1 MGVFMQQ
8 TIPKEQELLKKINY
22 FINSNQTQEAW
33 KQCLKL
39 TKKKPKFGDGWL
51 MQSMVA
57 TRMSNYKEALSAINK
72 AIALQPKQLNLLL
85 HKVMILEQ
93 GGYRKQSITLAQSLD
108 VATFSDIRAIMTLAA
123 FYQRHQLYPQV
134 KQCYEKALKID
145 PGNQSLLFN
154 LATINLF
161 LGRIDDAESLSTKAL
176 QGSDL
181 DFDIHFFRS
190 NLKKQSSD
198 NNHIKEL
205 ETLNSKSSNDPVKK
219 AKGLYAL
226 AKELEDCE
234 EYDKSFT
241 VRSKAAK
248 TYRKSLR
255 YNFRE
260 DINFLK
266 TIRATYTRDTI
277 TDLLNTQKQVNSS
290 AEPIF
295 IAGLPRSGTTLLE
308 RIVGSHSDVYSCG
321 ELPHFSRLMSSGIE
335 QLQLSPSLSRSQLVT
350 ESVKL
355 NFSKLGQR
363 YLEMSRPVEQQA
375 KHFIDKF
382 PQNSLHIGPIHLA
395 LPNAKFL
402 LLERHPLD
410 VCYSVYKQLFTEAFQ
425 FSYDFDELAEY
436 YFEHQK
442 LVKHW
447 QSILSESVK
456 TVKYEDLVSDLESTA
471 VDVIRFCQLDWQE
484 DCLNFHK
491 NTQASTTASAS
502 QVRQKVYSSSIG
514 MWKNYHKQLE
524 PLIQKLES
532 LGCLEGWEY

>member
-1 MGVFMQQ
+1 MQQ
-8 TIPKEQELLKKINY
+8 TIPKEQELLRKINY
-22 FINSNQTQEAW
+22 LISSNQAQEAW

-39 TKKKPKFGDGWL
+39 TKKKPKFCDGWL

-57 TRMSNYKEALSAINK
+57 TRMSNYTEALSAINK
-72 AIALQPKQLNLLL
+72 AITLQPKQLNLLL

-93 GGYRKQSITLAQSLD
+93 GGHRKQSIILAQSLD
-108 VATFSDIRAIMTLAA
+108 VETFSDISAIMTLAA

-134 KQCYEKALKID
+134 KQCYEKALHID
-145 PGNQSLLFN
+145 PSNQSLLFN

-176 QGSDL
+176 QGNDL

-198 NNHIKEL
+198 SNHIKEL
-205 ETLNSKSSNDPVKK
+205 ETLNSKPSNDPVKK

-234 EYDKSFT
+234 EYEKSFI
-241 VRSKAAK
+241 VRNKAAN

-255 YNFRE
+255 YNFKE
-260 DINFLK
+260 DIDFLK
-266 TIRATYTRDTI
+266 SIRATYTREAI
-277 TDLLNTQKQVNSS
+277 TDLLESQTKINSS

-308 RIVGSHSDVYSCG
+308 RIVGSHSDVVSCG
-321 ELPHFSRLMSSGIE
+321 ELPNFSRLMSSGIE
-335 QLQLSPSLSRSQLVT
+335 QLKLSPSLSRSQLVS
-350 ESVKL
+350 ESVEL
-355 NFSKLGQR
+355 NFFELGQR
-363 YLEMSRPVEQQA
+363 YLEVSRPVEQQP
-375 KHFIDKF
+375 KHFIDKL

-395 LPNAKFL
+395 LPSAKFL

-410 VCYSVYKQLFTEAFQ
+410 VCYSIYKQLFTEAFQ

-447 QSILSESVK
+447 QSVLPESVK
-456 TVKYEDLVSDLESTA
+456 TVKYEDLVKDLESTA
-471 VDVIRFCQLDWQE
+471 VDVIHFCQLDWQE
-484 DCLNFHK
+484 ECLNFHK

-514 MWKNYHKQLE
+514 MWKNYKNELQ
-524 PLIQKLES
+524 PLIKKLES
-532 LGCLEGWEY
+532 YGCLEGWDY